1 LIVKYSK
8 DFTEVLC
15 SHAKKK
21 DIAAATLPIIVSFL
35 LAFVSLASS
44 FAFFFFVFFFF
55 VFLRG
60 GRQTKFPKNEA
71 LGPQVK

>member
-15 SHAKKK
+15 SHTKKK

-35 LAFVSLASS
+35 LAFVSLTSS

-55 VFLRG
+55 VFLRASTSVFRHFFAG
-60 GRQTKFPKNEA
+60 QRR
-71 LGPQVK
+71 

>member
-1 LIVKYSK
+1 
-8 DFTEVLC
+8 VLC

-44 FAFFFFVFFFF
+44 FAFFEHRVLFVC
-55 VFLRG
+55 FLRASTSVFRHFFAG
-60 GRQTKFPKNEA
+60 QRR
-71 LGPQVK
+71 